1 MRPGSMGYTVS
12 ARDTDMIKSIK
23 HKGIKRF
30 FETGSTAGIQSN
42 HAGKL
47 RIMLT
52 RLNASKGA
60 EEYER
65 PRLEAAPTDRELSR
79 SLGGLCKRKL
89 ATHLHL

>member
-1 MRPGSMGYTVS
+1 MGYTVS
-12 ARDTDMIKSIK
+12 ARDTEMIKSIK
-23 HKGIKRF
+23 HKGIRHF
-30 FETGSTAGIQSN
+30 FETGSTVGIQSN

-60 EEYER
+60 EDMN
-65 PRLEAAPTDRELSR
+65 PRLEAAPTDRELRR